1 MVRCLAGPQRE
12 ALIGDLIEAHHDG
25 RFDAWY
31 WRQALEAI
39 LMSFLVAMWEHKRIA
54 VAALSLSFY
63 SSDVFMFVMRPSWIH
78 RLDVW
83 YRLLIDWLIAME
95 WDAVR
100 HLAYDLGLGFL
111 TTRVMYCALA
121 GGVAWALTKLSRA
134 PRGIVVALLLIPQL
148 GQGTLA
154 LVSAVGVWT
163 HELFTAYSSMNLL
176 WYLIFWLVAVPMSI
190 CAGGLRGGP
199 NRGVFPSNP

>member
-1 MVRCLAGPQRE
+1 MVRCLTGPQRD
-12 ALIGDLIEAHHDG
+12 ALIGDLVEAHHDG
-25 RFDAWY
+25 RSDAWY

-39 LMSFLVAMWEHKRIA
+39 LMSFLAAMWEHKLTA

-63 SSDVFMFVMRPSWIH
+63 SSDVFMFVMRPWWIH
-78 RLDVW
+78 GLDAS

-100 HLAYDLGLGFL
+100 HLTYDLGLGFL
-111 TTRVMYCALA
+111 TIRVVYCALA

-134 PRGIVVALLLIPQL
+134 PRGVVVALLLIPQL

-154 LVSAVGVWT
+154 LGSAVGVWT
-163 HELFTAYSSMNLL
+163 HEPFTAYSSMNLL

-190 CAGGLRGGP
+190 CAGGLPAGSR
-199 NRGVFPSNP
+199 RRYHCQE